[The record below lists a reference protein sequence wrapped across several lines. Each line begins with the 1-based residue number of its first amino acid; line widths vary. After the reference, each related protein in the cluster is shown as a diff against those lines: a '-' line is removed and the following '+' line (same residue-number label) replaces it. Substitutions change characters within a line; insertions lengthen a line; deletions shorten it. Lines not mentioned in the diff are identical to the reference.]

1 MRPLKLAVAEP
12 SLVLRKGVVTVLE
25 RLSSQ
30 AVEIVEVEEPSLLVA
45 QLRRHTPDLLIV
57 NPATPG
63 LPSPER
69 LREEAHCP
77 EMKCAALQ
85 MTMLDDA
92 VLRAYDGVISIY
104 DSAEQIGA
112 KIAALT
118 ASDNV
123 RDMRREPLSPR
134 EHEIVVCIVK
144 GMTNKQIA
152 DCLRI
157 RSSRTAATSRPNCR
171 STPQRVLRSMPSSTG
186 WSNFLRSSRL
196 MAATGDGCAGG
207 CRREGRFRR
216 VRPGSAGAQTV
227 PAGVFRRALRRARR
241 CRVRCRRARSESF
254 SGGCRQGTG
263 S

>member
-12 SLVLRKGVVTVLE
+12 SLVLRKGVVTVLG
-25 RLSSQ
+25 RLRLTAE

-134 EHEIVVCIVK
+134 EPEIVVCIVK

-152 DCLRI
+152 DCLCISTHTVITHRRNI
-157 RSSRTAATSRPNCR
+157 AAKLQIHSAAGLTIYAIVN
-171 STPQRVLRSMPSSTG
+171 
-186 WSNFLRSSRL
+186 RL
-196 MAATGDGCAGG
+196 VELSEIEPAYGGD
-207 CRREGRFRR
+207 R
-216 VRPGSAGAQTV
+216 
-227 PAGVFRRALRRARR
+227 
-241 CRVRCRRARSESF
+241 
-254 SGGCRQGTG
+254 
-263 S
+263 

>member
-63 LPSPER
+63 LSSPER

-134 EHEIVVCIVK
+134 EREIVVCIVK

-152 DCLRI
+152 DCLCISTHTVITHRRNI
-157 RSSRTAATSRPNCR
+157 AAKLQIHSAAGLTIYAIVN
-171 STPQRVLRSMPSSTG
+171 
-186 WSNFLRSSRL
+186 RL
-196 MAATGDGCAGG
+196 VELSEIEPAYGGD
-207 CRREGRFRR
+207 R
-216 VRPGSAGAQTV
+216 
-227 PAGVFRRALRRARR
+227 
-241 CRVRCRRARSESF
+241 
-254 SGGCRQGTG
+254 
-263 S
+263 

>member
-30 AVEIVEVEEPSLLVA
+30 AVEIVEVEEPSLLVV

-85 MTMLDDA
+85 MTMLDDT

-104 DSAEQIGA
+104 DSAEQVGA

-134 EHEIVVCIVK
+134 EREIVVCIVK

-152 DCLRI
+152 DCLCISTHTVITHRRNI
-157 RSSRTAATSRPNCR
+157 AAKLQIHSAAGLTIYAIVN
-171 STPQRVLRSMPSSTG
+171 
-186 WSNFLRSSRL
+186 RL
-196 MAATGDGCAGG
+196 VELSEIEPAYGGD
-207 CRREGRFRR
+207 R
-216 VRPGSAGAQTV
+216 
-227 PAGVFRRALRRARR
+227 
-241 CRVRCRRARSESF
+241 
-254 SGGCRQGTG
+254 
-263 S
+263 

>member
-30 AVEIVEVEEPSLLVA
+30 AVEIVEVSLLVV

-85 MTMLDDA
+85 MTMLDDT

-134 EHEIVVCIVK
+134 EREIVVCIVK

-152 DCLRI
+152 DCLCISTHTVITHRRNI
-157 RSSRTAATSRPNCR
+157 AAKLQIHSAAGLTIYAIVN
-171 STPQRVLRSMPSSTG
+171 
-186 WSNFLRSSRL
+186 RL
-196 MAATGDGCAGG
+196 VELSEIEPAYGGD
-207 CRREGRFRR
+207 R
-216 VRPGSAGAQTV
+216 
-227 PAGVFRRALRRARR
+227 
-241 CRVRCRRARSESF
+241 
-254 SGGCRQGTG
+254 
-263 S
+263 